1 MARRNRRR
9 VDETPE
15 IRPGSGLGVRQTVE
29 VRGEEWI
36 MQRITGSASTKNYR
50 CPGCNQEIRPATP
63 HVVAWPFD
71 DHTDHEA
78 RVQDRRHWHSPCW
91 NQFAKLK

>member
-1 MARRNRRR
+1 MARQNRRR
-9 VDETPE
+9 PDDGQEL
-15 IRPGSGLGVRQTVE
+15 RPASAFGVRQTVT

-36 MQRITGSASTKNYR
+36 VQKITGAASTKNYR

-71 DHTDHEA
+71 DETDSES
-78 RVQDRRHWHSPCW
+78 RLGDRRHWHSPCW
-91 NQFAKLK
+91 ENFAKRR

>member
-1 MARRNRRR
+1 
-9 VDETPE
+9 
-15 IRPGSGLGVRQTVE
+15 
-29 VRGEEWI
+29 
-36 MQRITGSASTKNYR
+36 
-50 CPGCNQEIRPATP
+50 
-63 HVVAWPFD
+63 VVAWPFD